1 MREKFTNFK
10 KTEKFNYTSG
20 LKEFLKV
27 ILNRVHLLF
36 NNCYASDL
44 CNKPIQKYQDAYTKC
59 LETKRAEMYDKS
71 SNLSERERFMI
82 YHAKIARIFD
92 Q

>member
-1 MREKFTNFK
+1 MKEKFTNFQK
-10 KTEKFNYTSG
+10 AEKFNYTSG
-20 LKEFLKV
+20 IKEFLKV
-27 ILNRVHLLF
+27 TLNRVHDDF

-44 CNKPIQKYQDAYTKC
+44 CNISIQKSQDAYTKC
-59 LETKRAEMYDKS
+59 LETKRAEIYEKS

-82 YHAKIARIFD
+82 YHAKIACIFY